1 MKASYEVE
9 VKVRVKDATAIE
21 QVVLRAGGH
30 RLNSEIQ
37 TDMYYDHPCRSF
49 SQTDEAVRIRARE
62 AVDNVP
68 LSNSGYAPMELTYKG
83 PKVDKTT
90 KTRLEYTTGITDLDA
105 TISILH
111 HTGFRHVTT
120 IKKHRLF
127 FDIKGTT
134 VSIDDVDDVGLF
146 IELEILAGSKRSME
160 AARNRVISLV
170 RQLGL
175 DPDSMIRESYLELY
189 LGRVAH

>member
-1 MKASYEVE
+1 MRASYEVE
-9 VKVRVKDATAIE
+9 VKVPVKDATAMEHAI
-21 QVVLRAGGH
+21 LRAGGR

-49 SQTDEAVRIRARE
+49 SETDESVRIRTRE
-62 AVDNVP
+62 AADAP
-68 LSNSGYAPMELTYKG
+68 LSNSGHAPMELTYKG

-90 KTRLEYTTGITDLDA
+90 KTRLEYTTGITDFDA

-111 HTGFRHVTT
+111 HTGFNHVAS
-120 IKKHRLF
+120 IKKHRIF
-127 FDIKGTT
+127 FDIKGAT
-134 VSIDDVDDVGLF
+134 VSIDNVDDVGLF
-146 IELEILAGSKRSME
+146 IELEIIAGSKRSME
-160 AARNRVISLV
+160 AARSRVISLV
-170 RQLGL
+170 QQLGL